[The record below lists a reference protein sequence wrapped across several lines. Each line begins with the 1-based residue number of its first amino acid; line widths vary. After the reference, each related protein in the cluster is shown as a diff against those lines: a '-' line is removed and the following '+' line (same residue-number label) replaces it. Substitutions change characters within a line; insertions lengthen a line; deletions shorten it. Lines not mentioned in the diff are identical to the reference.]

1 MRAATTVRLVSDT
14 IEEQWQEFLRQNYRT
29 GTDPESLALA
39 RKLFF
44 AGACGMFNILGA
56 HKVVAPLEV
65 TKDIHEELAA
75 VAVEFTVEECGK
87 CKQTRRFV

>member
-44 AGACGMFNILGA
+44 AGACGIDTWQQATGG
-56 HKVVAPLEV
+56 VARDDVRIDACDDLMM
-65 TKDIHEELAA
+65 TGLFGLDA
-75 VAVEFTVEECGK
+75 V
-87 CKQTRRFV
+87 